1 MMIIKKRKQKKIL
14 EKSGWI
20 DSNGDGICEKDG
32 IVCEFDVYAPSNDEQ
47 RYLLGSAVAE
57 DAKELGIK
65 INVKQ
70 GTWDELTVKAKTCG
84 IIWGWGQYSPTVL
97 KSLF

>member
-1 MMIIKKRKQKKIL
+1 MGNPLVYDDNQKEEAKKIL

-65 INVKQ
+65 INVK
-70 GTWDELTVKAKTCG
+70 TRNMDELTVKAKTLWYYMG
-84 IIWGWGQYSPTVL
+84 LGTI
-97 KSLF
+97 